1 MFWFNVSDDP
11 NYHFA
16 FIILSQYKVML
27 TNMKKRKWQKLIERT
42 AIAAAIA
49 LLVAVLPLPMWTPE
63 WFLYWQVPAVV
74 FLFIVYIG
82 KLLIDTILFPP
93 SE

>member
-1 MFWFNVSDDP
+1 M
-11 NYHFA
+11 
-16 FIILSQYKVML
+16 LSQYKIILVS
-27 TNMKKRKWQKLIERT
+27 MKKRKWRKFIERA
-42 AIAAAIA
+42 AIAAAIT
-49 LLVAVLPLPMWTPE
+49 LLVAVLPLPMWTPD

-74 FLFIVYIG
+74 FLFIVYLG

>member
-1 MFWFNVSDDP
+1 M
-11 NYHFA
+11 
-16 FIILSQYKVML
+16 LSQYIIILVS
-27 TNMKKRKWQKLIERT
+27 MKKRKWRKVFERT